1 MGGSGK
7 ASLRQGHLSRELNA
21 MAESA
26 LSRSG
31 EIAFLAREHQVQ
43 DPFREN
49 VFGMC

>member
-21 MAESA
+21 MAESV

-31 EIAFLAREHQVQ
+31 EIVFLAREHQVQ
-43 DPFREN
+43 DPLREN